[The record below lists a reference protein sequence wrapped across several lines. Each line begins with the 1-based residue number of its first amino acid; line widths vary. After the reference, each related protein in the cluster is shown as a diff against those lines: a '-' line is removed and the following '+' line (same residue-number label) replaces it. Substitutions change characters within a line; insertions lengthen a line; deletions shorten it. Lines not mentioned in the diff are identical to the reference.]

1 MATIPVAVTSNQ
13 PACPGESVA
22 VQCTVRGDVLTWHTP
37 DGVLNLL
44 RDRQEEGDAG
54 SFHWTLLGLDASTL
68 QSTLT
73 FSATTEFAIECS
85 NTTETSSASVQV
97 EGGVYP
103 SCYAPCPIKL
113 SY

>member
-22 VQCTVRGDVLTWHTP
+22 VQCTVGGNVLTWHTP
-37 DGVLNLL
+37 DGAFSII
-44 RDRQEEGDAG
+44 RGRREEGNEG
-54 SFHWTLLGLDASTL
+54 SFHWTLLELNNDTL

-85 NTTETSSASVQV
+85 NSTESSSASVQV